1 MILGLLYC
9 RSNRRER
16 AEKYYELVEI
26 ELTESLTFNDKE
38 FVAYMPIMCSVV
50 HDLMFRLYRSHRD
63 QTPEANQPLIDDI
76 YKFMPR
82 DYEVD
87 EQIHKSLLSLWQ

>member
-16 AEKYYELVEI
+16 AEKYYEIIEI

-38 FVAYMPIMCSVV
+38 FVAYMPIMCGIV

-76 YKFMPR
+76 NKYLPR
-82 DYEVD
+82 DYDVD
-87 EQIHKSLLSLWQ
+87 EKIH